1 VFGGGGGVYCRF
13 LIHKCR
19 KSFKLLLRVF
29 IVLIQMGIEGF
40 SGMNW

>member
-1 VFGGGGGVYCRF
+1 VFGGGGEF
-13 LIHKCR
+13 ILA
-19 KSFKLLLRVF
+19 FKLLLRVF